1 MITISYTAF
10 GPNGSVR
17 LRETLDASYMDVR
30 TSDKGE
36 PILYVWT
43 DEDEDELV
51 GVFRS
56 WDFAVRVFEVEEDPD
71 DPAEAP
77 GDNVVQIFRGE
88 KAIYDEMTSSVPVAT
103 AWEVTG

>member
-1 MITISYTAF
+1 MITINYTAF
-10 GPNGSVR
+10 GPAGSVR
-17 LRETLDASYMDVR
+17 LRETLDASHMDVR
-30 TSDKGE
+30 TSERGE

-56 WDFAVRVFEVEEDPD
+56 WDFATRIFEDDEDPD
-71 DPAEAP
+71 DPAEIE
-77 GDNVVQIFRGE
+77 GSNVVQIFR
-88 KAIYDEMTSSVPVAT
+88 DEMVTASVPVAT